1 MCCTSQAALC
11 TEYEDIH
18 AYTHI
23 HAHPWY
29 LSLVREIQM
38 EPESRDTADS
48 GTAPSIIPGDGQ
60 LQPQCPYLKG
70 FQLYNVITALLLAM
84 LLTGLDVNIVATA
97 VPTISNQFN
106 SFKDVNWSI
115 LFHTKRKDLHVFM
128 GFMALFELGTLICA
142 LANSSKMIIAGRAV
156 TGLGGAGIFNGA
168 LVISTT
174 LAPPNIRPMLTSIG
188 VSMLPIGGFL
198 GPIIGGALTEHASWR
213 WCKLNGYSYILDNSD
228 EANLTPFPGF
238 WAFLPPGAFVMLAI
252 LLLRIPESA
261 PKPFVRST
269 LAKLPQKL
277 DLIGFTLFAP
287 PCIMF
292 LIAISWGGVTY
303 PWDSSKVIGLLCG
316 SVVMLSL
323 FTVWSLYRG
332 EEALIP
338 KSFIR
343 QRTVLVASCVSGLQ
357 GGASI
362 MAIKGATPTNSGLM
376 MLPTM
381 ASQIVGSMLSGGLIR
396 KLHYL
401 PPWAILGSIFA
412 AVGPGLMV
420 TFNFNTPRAQ
430 WIGYQVIG
438 GLGRG
443 MALNMSIIQNRLP
456 TALEKYAPDTDIRA
470 IVRAGATEFIKTVP
484 PDQLLPIKIAYNEA
498 LVKIFYIPAA
508 SAAAAIFASIAFSW
522 RKLGTEDAKGSE
534 SSRA

>member
-1 MCCTSQAALC
+1 
-11 TEYEDIH
+11 
-18 AYTHI
+18 
-23 HAHPWY
+23 
-29 LSLVREIQM
+29 M
-38 EPESRDTADS
+38 EPESTDTADS
-48 GTAPSIIPGDGQ
+48 GTAPSIVPGDGQ

-106 SFKDVNWSI
+106 SFKDVNWYGSAFLLAI
-115 LFHTKRKDLHVFM
+115 CAMQPLSGKIYSLFISKHVFM

-198 GPIIGGALTEHASWR
+198 GPIIGGALSEHAIWR
-213 WCKLNGYSYILDNSD
+213 WCKLNGYSYILNKRD

-261 PKPFVRST
+261 PKPLVRST

-323 FTVWSLYRG
+323 FTVWCLYRG

-338 KSFIR
+338 KSLIR

-362 MAIKGATPTNSGLM
+362 MVGYFLPLWFQAVKGATPTNSGLM

-381 ASQIVGSMLSGGLIR
+381 ASQIVGSMLSGALIR

-430 WIGYQVIG
+430 WIGYQVLG
-438 GLGRG
+438 GVGRG
-443 MALNMSIIQNRLP
+443 MALNMSVIQNRLP
-456 TALEKYAPDTDIRA
+456 AALEKYTPDTDIRA

-508 SAAAAIFASIAFSW
+508 SAAAAIFVSIAFSW

>member
-1 MCCTSQAALC
+1 
-11 TEYEDIH
+11 
-18 AYTHI
+18 
-23 HAHPWY
+23 
-29 LSLVREIQM
+29 
-38 EPESRDTADS
+38 
-48 GTAPSIIPGDGQ
+48 
-60 LQPQCPYLKG
+60 
-70 FQLYNVITALLLAM
+70 
-84 LLTGLDVNIVATA
+84 
-97 VPTISNQFN
+97 
-106 SFKDVNWSI
+106 
-115 LFHTKRKDLHVFM
+115 
-128 GFMALFELGTLICA
+128 MALFELGTLICA

-198 GPIIGGALTEHASWR
+198 GPIIGGALSEHAIWR
-213 WCKLNGYSYILDNSD
+213 WCKLNGYSYILNNSD
-228 EANLTPFPGF
+228 EANLTPFLGF

-261 PKPFVRST
+261 PKPLVRST

-323 FTVWSLYRG
+323 FTVWCLYRG

-338 KSFIR
+338 KSLIR

-362 MAIKGATPTNSGLM
+362 MVGYFLPLWFQAVKGATPTNSGLM

-381 ASQIVGSMLSGGLIR
+381 ASQIVGSMLSGALIR

-430 WIGYQVIG
+430 WIGYQVLG

-443 MALNMSIIQNRLP
+443 MALNMPFIAAQEQLPTAIISVASSVIILFQYLAGSLSISTAQSVIQNRLP
-456 TALEKYAPDTDIRA
+456 AALEKYTPDTDIRA

-508 SAAAAIFASIAFSW
+508 SAAAAIFVSIAFSW